1 MQEWRGQKGVGLSP
15 LPSLSPSLLPL
26 ISPFFSPSLP
36 LSLSS
41 SLWISRNQER
51 KFNRILLGCAFQSL
65 FIFLMYNRKVLSLY
79 VFKRHRTQIS
89 FLAFKSTCRI
99 LEFSERLIHC
109 YHLVYITNRPV
120 LDVSAGA
127 LLTCLLAL
135 GLPRSLLFESHI
147 TKLRW
152 QPWSS
157 PRLHSYPLRI
167 QRWHSNDG
175 SCQHVYVLPG

>member
-1 MQEWRGQKGVGLSP
+1 MKGGGKHCQVLVGFPGSETSPLVSVMSAQMREWRGQKGVGLSP
-15 LPSLSPSLLPL
+15 FPSLPPSLLTL

-36 LSLSS
+36 PSLSS
-41 SLWISRNQER
+41 SEFLETRREHLI
-51 KFNRILLGCAFQSL
+51 GCAFQSL
-65 FIFLMYNRKVLSLY
+65 FIFLMYNRKVSSLY
-79 VFKRHRTQIS
+79 VFMRHRTQIS

-127 LLTCLLAL
+127 LLKCLLAL

-147 TKLRW
+147 TKLR
-152 QPWSS
+152 
-157 PRLHSYPLRI
+157 
-167 QRWHSNDG
+167 
-175 SCQHVYVLPG
+175 